1 MRNLNEQ
8 RRREQQL
15 AAKSLPDKPCGAHP
29 TMKSELLTDQITVVV
44 ADDHPALRE
53 GLVKILES
61 EKDIKIVAE
70 AEDGEEVCVLYDQF
84 LPDVLIL
91 DLRLPK
97 KDGIQ
102 VLHQLMSRRLS
113 KPRVIIMTSYDSEHD
128 IGQAARAGVKAFL
141 LKVAD
146 PQQIREAVRLVADGE
161 TYFPAEVRSKLT
173 ESLSQPE
180 LSKREIEVLERM
192 AGGKSNKEIGVAL
205 YISEGTVKYHVNSIL
220 RKLDAIGR
228 AEAIAVAIRRGL
240 IRLG

>member
-1 MRNLNEQ
+1 
-8 RRREQQL
+8 
-15 AAKSLPDKPCGAHP
+15 
-29 TMKSELLTDQITVVV
+29 MKSARDHSTNQSAERQAPITVVV
-44 ADDHPALRE
+44 ADDHPAIRE

-128 IGQAARAGVKAFL
+128 ICQAARAGVKAFL
-141 LKVAD
+141 VKAAD

-161 TYFPAEVRSKLT
+161 TCLRQGLNVQFFPFGVVRPQAGIPRQHEAQSACDLGLVGHAPYFQWYPQRFQPTTSAGRLPCTSRIAHRS
-173 ESLSQPE
+173 
-180 LSKREIEVLERM
+180 
-192 AGGKSNKEIGVAL
+192 AL
-205 YISEGTVKYHVNSIL
+205 RDS
-220 RKLDAIGR
+220 APR
-228 AEAIAVAIRRGL
+228 AV
-240 IRLG
+240 

>member
-1 MRNLNEQ
+1 
-8 RRREQQL
+8 
-15 AAKSLPDKPCGAHP
+15 
-29 TMKSELLTDQITVVV
+29 MKSARDHSTNQSAERQAPITIVV
-44 ADDHPALRE
+44 ADDHPAIRE

-70 AEDGEEVCVLYDQF
+70 AEDGEEACVLYDQF

-128 IGQAARAGVKAFL
+128 ICQAARAGVKAFL

-205 YISEGTVKYHVNSIL
+205 YISEGTVKYHVNSVL
-220 RKLDAIGR
+220 GKLDAIGR
-228 AEAIAVAIRRGL
+228 GEAIAIAIRRGL